1 MITEPEE
8 ERPSAPATERA
19 EQMLDRVGERVGRY
33 ASLAGLRLRRM
44 AAVAREEAEDV
55 WAEAE
60 SVRRR
65 ERP

>member
-1 MITEPEE
+1 MPEPEE
-8 ERPSAPATERA
+8 ERPSAAATERA
-19 EQMLDRVGERVGRY
+19 EEMLDRVGQRVGRY

-44 AAVAREEAEDV
+44 AAVAREEAEDI

-65 ERP
+65 EQP